1 MLLAMNEYN
10 KCCFAKHAEKGKKYY
25 CRGCRKRVILKKGK
39 KKCAH
44 FAHQKSDNCSVFSE
58 RESKEHLQLK
68 ECFMDWLGQ
77 SVEPVFLEAY
87 LPRLRQRPDILL
99 ANLAIEIQCSRLS
112 HQRFIER
119 TQNYLNNSYQV
130 WWILGNSFLGQSQ
143 FSLIEK
149 VAATI
154 IEKEECIAGKLISRN
169 KSFICIII
177 LQRLYQGIFPFAVAA
192 GLFLVGTLK
201 KYSLVTKLK

>member
-1 MLLAMNEYN
+1 
-10 KCCFAKHAEKGKKYY
+10 
-25 CRGCRKRVILKKGK
+25 
-39 KKCAH
+39 
-44 FAHQKSDNCSVFSE
+44 
-58 RESKEHLQLK
+58 
-68 ECFMDWLGQ
+68 MDWLGQ

>member
-130 WWILGNSFLGQSQ
+130 WWILGNFLGQSQ

>member
-1 MLLAMNEYN
+1 M
-10 KCCFAKHAEKGKKYY
+10 
-25 CRGCRKRVILKKGK
+25 GK

-68 ECFMDWLGQ
+68 ECFMDWPGQ
-77 SVEPVFLEAY
+77 SVEPAFLEAY

>member
-1 MLLAMNEYN
+1 MSWLS
-10 KCCFAKHAEKGKKYY
+10 KKSDFEKGKE
-25 CRGCRKRVILKKGK
+25 
-39 KKCAH
+39 KCAH